1 MIAGHHIAGEPI
13 FEGAVEQSV
22 DPADQ
27 TEVGTYHLGSRTL
40 VDHAAQVARRAFI
53 ELNWSANPRLRA
65 QALSEIADQLEAA
78 KESIADLVVQE
89 NGKLRS
95 EAMGETM
102 GAISETRY
110 YAGLARNIRG
120 TMQEVLPGQMSLFH
134 REAAGVAG
142 IIVPWNAPVTL
153 LMRSL
158 APALAAGCTCVI
170 KPATQTPLVH
180 AKLME
185 CITGAPS
192 LPSGVVNSVN
202 ENGIEVGQAIVASPL
217 IDVISFT
224 GSSRTGQ
231 AVMAGASTTL
241 KRVGLELGGKAPALI
256 FDDADIDTAVTE
268 LTYGSL
274 NMAGQICV
282 AAARFLVHSSIAKR
296 FEERMIA
303 AYKAVKVGRGSDPA
317 STMGSLIDLPSQQRI
332 LRLIEQAGDE
342 GRMILQGGWDGAG
355 AFLTPT
361 LFGIEDVTSSLVQ
374 EELFGPIVSLETF
387 EDEAE
392 AIHKANATPYGLA
405 ASVFTKDGPRALRI
419 SRAIRSGTVWVNS
432 HLRLFA
438 EAETGGY
445 GQSGLGRL
453 HGPEGMHD
461 FLETKHIYLEPGQ
474 V

>member
-1 MIAGHHIAGEPI
+1 
-13 FEGAVEQSV
+13 
-22 DPADQ
+22 
-27 TEVGTYHLGSRTL
+27 
-40 VDHAAQVARRAFI
+40 
-53 ELNWSANPRLRA
+53 
-65 QALSEIADQLEAA
+65 
-78 KESIADLVVQE
+78 
-89 NGKLRS
+89 
-95 EAMGETM
+95 
-102 GAISETRY
+102 
-110 YAGLARNIRG
+110 
-120 TMQEVLPGQMSLFH
+120 LPGQMSLFH

-185 CITGAPS
+185 CITCAPS

-202 ENGIEVGQAIVASPL
+202 ENGIEVGHAIVASPL
-217 IDVISFT
+217 VDVIFFT

-231 AVMAGASTTL
+231 AVMAGASATL
-241 KRVGLELGGKAPALI
+241 KRVGLELGGKAPAVI
-256 FDDADIDTAVTE
+256 FEDADIDKAVAE

-282 AAARFLVHSSIAKR
+282 VAARFLVHANIAKT
-296 FEERMIA
+296 FEERMVA
-303 AYKAVKVGRGSDPA
+303 AYSAVIVGRGSDPA
-317 STMGSLIDLPSQQRI
+317 NTMGSLIDLPSQQRV
-332 LRLIEQAGDE
+332 LGLIGQAGDE
-342 GRMILQGGWDGAG
+342 GLMILQGGWDGAG

-374 EELFGPIVSLETF
+374 EELFGPIVTLESF

-392 AIHKANATPYGLA
+392 AVSKANATPYGLA
-405 ASVFTKDGPRALRI
+405 ASVFTKDGACALRV
-419 SRAIRSGTVWVNS
+419 SRAIRSGAVWVNS

-453 HGPEGMHD
+453 HGPEGMND

-474 V
+474 VLRDV